1 MVNKNNKLNKKFIY
15 NINDIYFIKNKEI
28 KENLKILSFKD
39 FLIEKYVNYN
49 PNIMRWITVK
59 DKENKSQKILIKK
72 KDGTILG
79 GIGGTETGNKIS
91 DVFDKNSFI
100 QKQKK
105 KSDNFRKTAI
115 SGSKANESC
124 DILNM
129 QLTKSERTAIELYTD
144 LDFSDINKI
153 LRNNKKYD
161 KDAFPEEYER
171 LLTNINHISNVLK
184 RAKTK
189 EPIIVYRGIDEK
201 FINTISDK
209 LKIGSMFKDDGF
221 CSTTT
226 NIKVTNNFSS
236 KNGYLFEIHVP
247 KGSHAVSV
255 KSISANESEDEILL
269 NKESIFIIQ
278 EIDHDNHKII
288 LELQNNNE

>member
-105 KSDNFRKTAI
+105 N
-115 SGSKANESC
+115 
-124 DILNM
+124 
-129 QLTKSERTAIELYTD
+129 Q
-144 LDFSDINKI
+144 
-153 LRNNKKYD
+153 
-161 KDAFPEEYER
+161 
-171 LLTNINHISNVLK
+171 
-184 RAKTK
+184 
-189 EPIIVYRGIDEK
+189 
-201 FINTISDK
+201 
-209 LKIGSMFKDDGF
+209 
-221 CSTTT
+221 
-226 NIKVTNNFSS
+226 
-236 KNGYLFEIHVP
+236 
-247 KGSHAVSV
+247 
-255 KSISANESEDEILL
+255 
-269 NKESIFIIQ
+269 
-278 EIDHDNHKII
+278 II
-288 LELQNNNE
+288 LEKLP